1 MENFSG
7 KKVAVLGFGLEGKDL
22 CSFLLQ
28 QKASITVFDEK
39 ENFETDK
46 DYQNFK
52 KEGVIFLLGSDSLKN
67 GLQDFEI
74 VFRSPGFKYLSPVIT
89 EALKNKVKISSATK
103 LFFELCKGRIIG
115 VTGTKGKGTTS
126 TLIAEILKNSQ
137 KKVFLAGNVGQP
149 MLSLLPNIDEASWVV
164 LELSSF
170 QLEDLAQGPYI
181 AVILFIASEHL
192 DHHQNQQEYI
202 EAKANLVKYQNDKD
216 MVVLNDDDE
225 ISSSFAKLTKAKVFS
240 FSSKIKTNGAYV
252 QDKNIYLFDRQLG
265 ETNKL
270 QILGQH
276 NWQNVCAAAT
286 AASLAGADFEAIQ
299 KTIFAF
305 KGLEHRLEFV
315 RNFQEIDFYND
326 SFSTTPET
334 AIAAIDSFQKP
345 IVLIAGGSDKGSDF
359 KALGQ
364 KITNSS
370 VKTLI
375 LIGLMA
381 LKIRQAVEEAG
392 FKGKIIFQPSKEMK
406 AIVNLASQEAKTG
419 EAVLLSPACASFD
432 LFANYKDRGLQ
443 FKENV
448 KAL

>member
-74 VFRSPGFKYLSPVIT
+74 VFRSPGFKYLSPAIA

-216 MVVLNDDDE
+216 MIVLNADDE